1 MGFWGLLGD
10 CIEGIAEFA
19 WDSANAAVRKNAKYR
34 KEHAD
39 RMNTEE
45 YDAYVEKE
53 EEFKNKIKQSFAK
66 KLKHSTD
73 CDDLRRKFQ
82 EISSYY
88 DYDARTEIID
98 SIETKRHIL
107 QEYDKLKANN
117 SINASVEEL
126 LNKLEDNEDLFDL
139 NLYSNMHEY
148 VSDQKKKFDVQEKE
162 RLEALERMRV
172 EKEALQKEKAEAVKR
187 KKHDYIVRSIQD
199 SIAKHSYNPMDLEKL
214 LLDNKSLFSKKEM
227 EDIKNSIWENY

>member
-10 CIEGIAEFA
+10 CVEGIAEFA

-39 RMNTEE
+39 RMNTEDH
-45 YDAYVEKE
+45 DAYVEKE
-53 EEFKNKIKQSFAK
+53 EELKNKIKQSFAE
-66 KLKHSTD
+66 KLKRSTD

-88 DYDARTEIID
+88 DYDDRTEIID
-98 SIETKRHIL
+98 SIEIKRHIL

-117 SINASVEEL
+117 SNNSSLEEL
-126 LNKLEDNEDLFDL
+126 LNMLEDNEDLFNSD
-139 NLYSNMHEY
+139 LYSNMHEY
-148 VSDQKKKFDVQEKE
+148 VSAQKKKFDIQEKK
-162 RLEALERMRV
+162 RLEALEKQKA
-172 EKEALQKEKAEAVKR
+172 EKEALQKAKAEAVKR
-187 KKHDYIVRSIQD
+187 KKHDYILRSIQD

-214 LLDNKSLFSKKEM
+214 LLDNKDLFNKKEL